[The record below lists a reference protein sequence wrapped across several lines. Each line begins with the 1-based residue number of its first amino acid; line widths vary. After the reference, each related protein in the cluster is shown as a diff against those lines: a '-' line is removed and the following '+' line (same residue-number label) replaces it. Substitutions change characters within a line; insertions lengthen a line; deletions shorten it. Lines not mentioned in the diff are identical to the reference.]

1 MGHVNPAITV
11 SVVTALVALISAL
24 IAIWQAVLARKQSAS
39 ARRAA
44 DAAES
49 QAIAAGSQAVAAQRQ
64 ADAAD
69 RAATVAVST
78 LELESRR
85 EHTAEALLARSQS
98 AQISAWL
105 GWSATPE
112 GWGVFLRNGSGAPVY
127 HIHATVLGP
136 EDLTEI
142 QEVQLPLLPP
152 SSAPLFHP
160 LETDP
165 EHDES
170 TLTRSARRVR
180 VTFTDEAGERWLR
193 DQHGRLRRFE
203 ARLVVV
209 ATDAP
214 RAVSLQQFAEEFQA
228 AYGVTLTFQT
238 IHTSI
243 SDELEPLFTTGSPGG
258 AIVDALIGAHDWI
271 GSLAHENVI
280 EPIMLSKE
288 HRDAFRS
295 WTLDALTYDA
305 RLYGLPTTLD
315 TTALIRNVD
324 LVPQPPATM
333 EDLIATGNDLRREGQ
348 VAETLMVRVT
358 DQGDPFQLW
367 PLFASAGGSL
377 FDMIDGAWDPKR
389 VILDSPASI
398 SAFDRLRSLGER
410 GNGLLRRSMDRTQA
424 FELFSSG
431 QTPYLISGSD
441 GLEHAR
447 RAGLRVAVSPVPPF
461 TGGEPARG
469 MSLVHGMFIA
479 KGGRN
484 QLLTHDLF
492 SDYLTHNTV
501 MAALSKT
508 VVCPVALRVPLG
520 HDAEIQEYQNICD
533 ASDPMPAFR
542 GMRQVW
548 EIVGRAQAAVIRGD
562 SPEGAA
568 RAAAKEVLLALKS
581 AGVYE

>member
-1 MGHVNPAITV
+1 VLNTVEVGHLDPAITV
-11 SVVTALVALISAL
+11 SVVTALIAMISAL
-24 IAIWQAVLARKQSAS
+24 IAIWQAVLARRQSAS

-44 DAAES
+44 DAAE
-49 QAIAAGSQAVAAQRQ
+49 GQAVAAQRQ

-69 RAATVAVST
+69 RSAAVAVST

-85 EHTAEALLARSQS
+85 ERTAEALLARSQS
-98 AQISAWL
+98 AQISAWW

-112 GWGVFLRNGSGAPVY
+112 GWGIFLRNGSEAPVY
-127 HIHATVLGP
+127 HVHATVLGP
-136 EDLTEI
+136 EDLAEI
-142 QEVQLPLLPP
+142 HEVHLPVLPP
-152 SSAPLFHP
+152 SSAPLFHL
-160 LETDP
+160 LETAVK
-165 EHDES
+165 HDES
-170 TLTRSARRVR
+170 TLTRSARRGR

-214 RAVSLQQFAEEFQA
+214 RAASLQQFAEEFRA

-243 SDELEPLFTTGSPGG
+243 SDELKPLFAAGPPDG
-258 AIVDALIGAHDWI
+258 ATVDALIGAHDWI
-271 GSLAHENVI
+271 GSLAHENLI
-280 EPIMLSKE
+280 EPIVLSKE
-288 HRDAFRS
+288 NREAFRS

-305 RLYGLPTTLD
+305 KLYGLPTTLD
-315 TTALIRNVD
+315 TTALIRNAD
-324 LVPQPPATM
+324 LVPQPPVTM
-333 EDLIATGNDLRREGQ
+333 EDLIATGNDLRRKGQ
-348 VAETLMVRVT
+348 VTETLVVRVT

-377 FDMIDGAWDPKR
+377 FDIVDGAWDPKR
-389 VILDSPASI
+389 VNLDSPASI

-424 FELFSSG
+424 FELFASG
-431 QTPYLISGSD
+431 QTPYLISSSD

-469 MSLVHGMFIA
+469 ISLVHGMFIA

-484 QLLTHDLF
+484 QLLAHDLF
-492 SDYLTHNTV
+492 SDYLTHSTV

-508 VVCPVALRVPLG
+508 VVCPVALRVPFG
-520 HDAEIQEYQNICD
+520 QDADIQEYQKICD
-533 ASDPMPAFR
+533 VSDPMPSFR
-542 GMRQVW
+542 GMRHVW

-568 RAAAKEVLLALKS
+568 CAAAKEVLLTLKS
-581 AGVYE
+581 AGAYE

>member
-1 MGHVNPAITV
+1 MSHVNSAITV
-11 SVVTALVALISAL
+11 SVVTALIAVISAL

-49 QAIAAGSQAVAAQRQ
+49 QVVAAQRQ

-69 RAATVAVST
+69 RAATAALST

-85 EHTAEALLARSQS
+85 ERAAEALLARSQS
-98 AQISAWL
+98 AQVSAWW
-105 GWSATPE
+105 GWSATRE

-127 HIHATVLGP
+127 HVHATVLGP

-152 SSAPLFHP
+152 SSTPLFHL
-160 LETDP
+160 LETHA
-165 EHDES
+165 EHDDS

-214 RAVSLQQFAEEFQA
+214 RAVSLQRFAEEFQA

-238 IHTSI
+238 IRTSI
-243 SDELEPLFTTGSPGG
+243 SDELRPLFATGSPGG
-258 AIVDALIGAHDWI
+258 ATVDALIGAHDWI

-295 WTLDALTYDA
+295 WTLDALTYGR

-324 LVPQPPATM
+324 LVPRPPATL
-333 EDLIATGNDLRREGQ
+333 EDLIATGNDLRHEGK
-348 VAETLMVRVT
+348 VVETLMVRVT
-358 DQGDPFQLW
+358 EQGDPFQLW

-377 FDMIDGAWDPKR
+377 FDMRDGAWDPKR
-389 VILDSPASI
+389 VTLDSPASI

-410 GNGLLRRSMDRTQA
+410 GDGLLRRSMDRTQA

-441 GLEHAR
+441 GIEHAR

-461 TGGEPARG
+461 TDGGPARG

-492 SDYLTHNTV
+492 SDYLTHSTV

-520 HDAEIQEYQNICD
+520 HDADIQEYQNICD

-542 GMRQVW
+542 GMRRVW
-548 EIVGRAQAAVIRGD
+548 EIVGRAQAAVIRGG
-562 SPEGAA
+562 SPEGTA

-581 AGVYE
+581 AGAYE

>member
-1 MGHVNPAITV
+1 MLNTVDVGHLDPAITV
-11 SVVTALVALISAL
+11 SVVTAFVALVSAL
-24 IAIWQAVLARKQSAS
+24 IAIWQAVLARRQSAS

-44 DAAES
+44 AAAES
-49 QAIAAGSQAVAAQRQ
+49 QAIAAQRQ

-69 RAATVAVST
+69 RSAIVAVST

-85 EHTAEALLARSQS
+85 ERTAEALLARSQS
-98 AQISAWL
+98 AQISAWW
-105 GWSATPE
+105 GRSETPE
-112 GWGVFLRNGSGAPVY
+112 GWGIFLRNGSGAPVY
-127 HIHATVLGP
+127 HVHATVLGP
-136 EDLTEI
+136 EDLAEI
-142 QEVQLPLLPP
+142 QEVHLPLLPP
-152 SSAPLFHP
+152 SSAPLFHL
-160 LETDP
+160 LETAVKN
-165 EHDES
+165 DES

-193 DQHGRLRRFE
+193 DQYGRLRRFE

-243 SDELEPLFTTGSPGG
+243 SDELKPLFAAGPPDG
-258 AIVDALIGAHDWI
+258 ATVDALIGAHDWI
-271 GSLAHENVI
+271 GSLAHENLI
-280 EPIMLSKE
+280 EPIVLSKE

-305 RLYGLPTTLD
+305 KLYGLPTTLD

-324 LVPQPPATM
+324 LVPQPPVTM
-333 EDLIATGNDLRREGQ
+333 EDLIAMGNDLRREGR

-377 FDMIDGAWDPKR
+377 FEMIDGAWDPKR

-410 GNGLLRRSMDRTQA
+410 GSGLLRRSIDRTQA

-492 SDYLTHNTV
+492 SDYLTHSTV

-520 HDAEIQEYQNICD
+520 HDADIQGYQNICD

-562 SPEGAA
+562 SPGGAA

-581 AGVYE
+581 AGAYE

>member
-1 MGHVNPAITV
+1 MAGRVGEK
-11 SVVTALVALISAL
+11 
-24 IAIWQAVLARKQSAS
+24 AVPR

-44 DAAES
+44 DAAE
-49 QAIAAGSQAVAAQRQ
+49 SQAVAAQRQ

-78 LELESRR
+78 LELESQR
-85 EHTAEALLARSQS
+85 ERTAEALLARSQS
-98 AQISAWL
+98 AQISAWW

-127 HIHATVLGP
+127 HVHATVLGA

-152 SSAPLFHP
+152 SSAPLFRL
-160 LETDP
+160 LETDA

-193 DQHGRLRRFE
+193 DHRRLRRFE
-203 ARLVVV
+203 AHLVVV

-243 SDELEPLFTTGSPGG
+243 SDELEPLFATGSPGG
-258 AIVDALIGAHDWI
+258 ASVDALIGAHDWI

-324 LVPQPPATM
+324 LVPQPPAHH
-333 EDLIATGNDLRREGQ
+333 
-348 VAETLMVRVT
+348 
-358 DQGDPFQLW
+358 
-367 PLFASAGGSL
+367 GGS
-377 FDMIDGAWDPKR
+377 
-389 VILDSPASI
+389 
-398 SAFDRLRSLGER
+398 DRH
-410 GNGLLRRSMDRTQA
+410 
-424 FELFSSG
+424 G
-431 QTPYLISGSD
+431 Q
-441 GLEHAR
+441 
-447 RAGLRVAVSPVPPF
+447 
-461 TGGEPARG
+461 
-469 MSLVHGMFIA
+469 
-479 KGGRN
+479 
-484 QLLTHDLF
+484 
-492 SDYLTHNTV
+492 
-501 MAALSKT
+501 
-508 VVCPVALRVPLG
+508 
-520 HDAEIQEYQNICD
+520 
-533 ASDPMPAFR
+533 
-542 GMRQVW
+542 
-548 EIVGRAQAAVIRGD
+548 
-562 SPEGAA
+562 
-568 RAAAKEVLLALKS
+568 
-581 AGVYE
+581 